1 MELEIALKK
10 HKGLSGLQVRLQKAS
25 EAAHY
30 AVAEAVRALND
41 QSTGSTRYARE
52 RTAIDLAL
60 LHLAKAKWYMGR
72 FSGSAMYFTAFT
84 ASAEDAAM
92 AEASFARCA
101 HLADRSLARLEAGP
115 TEADRQP
122 PAAPLDDAMPPV
134 LDSQGTE
141 ILFADGVPIVP
152 TVCPIVLLQGSS
164 YEMGKQYIEQVVDV
178 YGPWVFQAVANR
190 TFSDQDL
197 RTIGLWHEHLER
209 LTPEIC
215 DMVRGWVDAAKAL
228 DIPLDY
234 WNAIQ
239 LWTGHFE
246 PIAQGIKGHGIRDLA
261 PIAQEGDDR
270 SASAYLGGQTVHH
283 AGIEAHEDL
292 CSGCCAWG
300 EATTNGRLIAGST
313 TDHDCTF
320 QATVVAYPDTGHAYI
335 YTPFSVIGFIPQLGQ
350 YFFAGHPGMNDKGLA
365 YVHHGGGLHGIEGEA
380 DRGYGLRRGAS
391 TFHNLRY
398 ASNTQEALAFEL
410 SCPIGDV
417 GTILGSVG
425 GFYADAQ
432 GAYVCE
438 ARPSSTVGKEAIVR
452 THSFDTQGHKYTF
465 LYANNN
471 ALHPRSS
478 GGFQP
483 PESGYQYSPVE
494 GWFEN
499 APLHHLHLGPLRLSP
514 LLSTKSSQGRNR
526 YHFEALKAKAGRID
540 VAAMEEILRTSAPAR
555 CHADGQPM
563 SREEIERAWLGGAP
577 WPSSV
582 CHRVNAFTSIMQ
594 PDNAGNGLYMG
605 CIGPAN
611 RRTLMHIPGH
621 GYHRHDEVN
630 EFWEI
635 RLKDSPEAL
644 VRDAQA
650 STQRLL
656 VRAQAQWDAAT
667 AAHEGVADP
676 AHFLEIM
683 GKARDALNQG
693 NERLEQLDAQAP
705 RSTQLRTLSSALR
718 RFTHCQCRAKQ
729 LETEL
734 SHRRTAPHPMAQ

>member
-1 MELEIALKK
+1 MAQMNIEIAREK
-10 HKGLSGLQVRLQKAS
+10 HKAQSDRQARLQRAF
-25 EAAHY
+25 ETTHQ
-30 AVAEAVRALND
+30 AVADAIRVLNGKD
-41 QSTGSTRYARE
+41 TDSIPYARE
-52 RTAIDLAL
+52 REAIDLAL
-60 LHLAKAKWYMGR
+60 LYLAKAKWHMGR
-72 FSGSAMYFTAFT
+72 FCGSAMYFTAFT
-84 ASAEDAAM
+84 ASAEDAEM
-92 AEASFARCA
+92 AEAAFARCTD
-101 HLADRSLARLEAGP
+101 LVTRSLARLEEAARDGDDQGP
-115 TEADRQP
+115 ALSLD
-122 PAAPLDDAMPPV
+122 APPPV
-134 LDSQGTE
+134 LEHRDTE

-164 YEMGKQYIEQVVDV
+164 YEMGRQYIEQVVDV
-178 YGPWVFQAVANR
+178 YGPWVFQTVADR
-190 TFSDQDL
+190 KFSDHDL
-197 RTIGLWHEHLER
+197 RTIRLWHEHLER

-215 DMVRGWVDAAKAL
+215 DMVRGWVDAARAL
-228 DIPLDY
+228 NIPLDY

-246 PIAQGIKGHGIRDLA
+246 PIREGIKGHGIRDLA
-261 PIAQEGDDR
+261 PAGQGSDDR
-270 SASAYLGGQTVHH
+270 SSSAYLGGQTVRHMDV
-283 AGIEAHEDL
+283 EAHEDL

-300 EATTNGRLIAGST
+300 DATTHGQLVAGST

-320 QATVVAYPDTGHAYI
+320 QATVVAYPDTGNAYV
-335 YTPFSVIGFIPQLGQ
+335 YTPFSVNGFIPQLGQ

-365 YVHHGGGLHGIEGEA
+365 YVHHGGGLHGIEHEA

-398 ASNTQEALAFEL
+398 ASNTQQALDFEM

-425 GFYADAQ
+425 GFYADVH

-438 ARPSSTVGKEAIVR
+438 ARPSLAIGHEAIVR
-452 THSFDTQGHKYTF
+452 THSFDTQGHRYTF

-471 ALHPRSS
+471 SMHPRSS

-483 PESGYQYSPVE
+483 PESGYQYNPIE
-494 GWFEN
+494 GWFED
-499 APLHHLHLGPLRLSP
+499 APLHHLHLGPARVSP

-526 YHFEALKAKAGRID
+526 YHFDALIAKFGRID
-540 VAAMEEILRTSAPAR
+540 VEAMEGILRGSAPPR
-555 CHADGQPM
+555 LDADGCPM
-563 SREEIERAWLGGAP
+563 SRDDMEQAWLGGAP

-582 CHRVNAFTSIMQ
+582 CHRVNAFTSVMQ
-594 PDNAGNGLYMG
+594 PDSAGNGLYMG

-621 GYHRHDEVN
+621 GYHHHDEVN

-650 STQRLL
+650 SAQRLL
-656 VRAQAQWDAAT
+656 ALAQAQWTRACEAQ
-667 AAHEGVADP
+667 GSVANSGYFMAILD
-676 AHFLEIM
+676 
-683 GKARDALNQG
+683 KAREALSQG
-693 NERLEQLDAQAP
+693 LDRLGQLDAGSP
-705 RSTQLRTLSSALR
+705 RAAQLRTLSSALR

-729 LETEL
+729 LGTEL
-734 SHRRTAPHPMAQ
+734 AHRSDARHA